1 MKKLFRQLRLGAEGG
16 SVLLEYSIA
25 TLVIM
30 LIWYSIDGAGKWT
43 NSLYM
48 LPTLTMDTAYTPSTE
63 WIFYDSAVYG
73 SLPASYVTSG
83 YTTYNG
89 PGTGVDTFLVLQDGV
104 VPISTVALPFS
115 PPPGTAQTAGVG
127 IREADSI
134 DYRTYGLLG
143 NNLRERVNRTIR
155 GIASPVP

>member
-73 SLPASYVTSG
+73 PVPAG
-83 YTTYNG
+83 YTAVAG
-89 PGTGVDTFLVLQDGV
+89 PGTNTFLVLQDGV

-115 PPPGTAQTAGVG
+115 PPSGTAQTAGVG

>member
-30 LIWYSIDGAGKWT
+30 LIWYSIDSSGTWT

-48 LPTLTMDTAYTPSTE
+48 LPTLTMKTAYTPSTE
-63 WIFYDSAVYG
+63 WIFYDPAIYG
-73 SLPASYVTSG
+73 PVPAG
-83 YTTYNG
+83 YTAVAG
-89 PGTGVDTFLVLQDGV
+89 PGTGVDTFLVPHGGV

-115 PPPGTAQTAGVG
+115 PPSGTAQTAGVG
-127 IREADSI
+127 IQTADSI

>member
-30 LIWYSIDGAGKWT
+30 LIWYSIDGAGTWI

-48 LPTLTMDTAYTPSTE
+48 LPLVNPDSKE
-63 WIFYDSAVYG
+63 VIFYDPAVYG
-73 SLPASYVTSG
+73 ALPASYVTSG

-89 PGTGVDTFLVLQDGV
+89 PGTGVDTFLVPHGGV

-115 PPPGTAQTAGVG
+115 PPPNTPQTAGVG
-127 IREADSI
+127 IQEADSI
-134 DYRTYGLLG
+134 DYRTYGVLG

>member
-30 LIWYSIDGAGKWT
+30 LIWYSIDSSGTWT

-63 WIFYDSAVYG
+63 WIFYDSTIYG
-73 SLPASYVTSG
+73 PVPAG
-83 YTTYNG
+83 YTAVNG
-89 PGTGVDTFLVLQDGV
+89 PGTNTFLVLQDGV

-115 PPPGTAQTAGVG
+115 PPSGTAQTAGVG